1 MKISKKHI
9 IRSAWLSLAIILA
22 IILTPVY
29 LENGGFYFDDQ
40 GLKVEDVRFRTFS
53 KLKFRVYNESERKGD
68 VLLWFRYKQKN
79 ECLWVFK
86 VHPETHVDLFAQCP
100 GLKGKDYIINYEWAA
115 SNPRLA
121 SSAVR
126 LGMTNDFF

>member
-1 MKISKKHI
+1 MKISKKNI
-9 IRSAWLSLAIILA
+9 IRSVWLTLAVILA

-29 LENGGFYFDDQ
+29 LKNGGFYFDDQ

-79 ECLWVFK
+79 ECLWIFQMY
-86 VHPETHVDLFAQCP
+86 PETHVDLFAQCP
-100 GLKGKDYIINYEWAA
+100 GLKDKDYVINYEWAA

-121 SSAVR
+121 SNAVR
-126 LGMTNDFF
+126 LGMAKDFF